1 MQPSSSLSQSSNITK
16 FIKLKNKLTF
26 YFVVDWNSWQQINSE
41 QKINDVHLSV
51 QFYLLSIFFDL
62 VLAESLEQSL

>member
-16 FIKLKNKLTF
+16 FIKLKDKLTF